1 MKTFRS
7 IVITGASSGI
17 GEGLALDYAQS
28 GVRLALG
35 GRDEAR
41 LQAVAEACRA
51 RGADVAAQ
59 TIDVADRERMAA
71 WLREQDA
78 AKPVDLVLANA
89 GISIEKGKGQGIDE
103 ERTRRTFAV
112 NVEGTFNT
120 VFPLLDAMRARRF
133 GQIGIVASLAGF
145 IGLPRAAA
153 YNGSKAAVRVWGESI
168 RHQLHADNVG
178 ISVICPGFVESRI
191 TVGNDFPMPFMM
203 TAARASAIIRRG
215 LALDRARIA
224 FPIGTKAAIW
234 FGATLPG
241 NATDRLLRRFS
252 R

>member
-17 GEGLALDYAQS
+17 GEGLALDYARAS
-28 GVRLALG
+28 VRLALG

-41 LQAVAEACRA
+41 LQAVADACRA
-51 RGADVAAQ
+51 RGADVVAQ
-59 TIDVADRERMAA
+59 TMDVADRERMAA
-71 WLREQDA
+71 WMREQDA

-89 GISIEKGKGQGIDE
+89 GVSIEKGKGQGIDE

-133 GQIGIVASLAGF
+133 GQLGIVASLAGF

-153 YNGSKAAVRVWGESI
+153 YNASKSAVRVWGESI
-168 RHQLHADNVG
+168 RHQLHADNIGV
-178 ISVICPGFVESRI
+178 SVICPGFVESRI

-203 TAARASAIIRRG
+203 TAARASAIIRHG
-215 LALDRARIA
+215 LANDRARIA
-224 FPIGTKAAIW
+224 FPLGTKPNRRSRVAI
-234 FGATLPG
+234 
-241 NATDRLLRRFS
+241 S

>member
-17 GEGLALDYAQS
+17 GEGLALDYARA

-41 LQAVAEACRA
+41 LRAVADACRA
-51 RGADVAAQ
+51 RGAEVAAQ

-153 YNGSKAAVRVWGESI
+153 YNASKAAVRIWGESI
-168 RHQLHADNVG
+168 RHQLRRDNVG
-178 ISVICPGFVESRI
+178 VSVICPGFVESRI

-203 TAARASAIIRRG
+203 SAARASAIIRHG
-215 LALDRARIA
+215 LAHDRARIA
-224 FPIGTKAAIW
+224 FPLGTKAAIW
-234 FGATLPG
+234 LGATLPG

>member
-1 MKTFRS
+1 MKSFRS

-17 GEGLALDYAQS
+17 GEALALDYAQS
-28 GVRLALG
+28 GIRLALG
-35 GRDEAR
+35 GRDTAR
-41 LQAVAEACRA
+41 LEAVAAACRA
-51 RGADVAAQ
+51 RGAEVDAR
-59 TIDVADRERMAA
+59 TIDIADREAMAQ
-71 WLREQDA
+71 WLRAQDGA
-78 AKPVDLVLANA
+78 RPVDLVIANA

-120 VFPLLDAMRARRF
+120 VFPLLEAMRARRA
-133 GQIGIVASLAGF
+133 GQIGLVASLAGF
-145 IGLPRAAA
+145 VGLPRAAA

-168 RHQLHADNVG
+168 RHQLHPDNVG
-178 ISVICPGFVESRI
+178 VSVICPGFVESRI

-215 LALDRARIA
+215 LANDRARIA
-224 FPIGTKAAIW
+224 FPLGTKAAVW

>member
-17 GEGLALDYAQS
+17 GEGLALDYARA

-41 LQAVAEACRA
+41 LRAVADACRA

-59 TIDVADRERMAA
+59 AIDVADRERMAA

-153 YNGSKAAVRVWGESI
+153 YNASKSAVRVWGESI
-168 RHQLHADNVG
+168 RHQLRRDNVG
-178 ISVICPGFVESRI
+178 VSVICPGFVESRI

-203 TAARASAIIRRG
+203 SAARASAIIRHG
-215 LALDRARIA
+215 LAHDRARIA
-224 FPIGTKAAIW
+224 FPLGTKAAIW
-234 FGATLPG
+234 LGATLPG